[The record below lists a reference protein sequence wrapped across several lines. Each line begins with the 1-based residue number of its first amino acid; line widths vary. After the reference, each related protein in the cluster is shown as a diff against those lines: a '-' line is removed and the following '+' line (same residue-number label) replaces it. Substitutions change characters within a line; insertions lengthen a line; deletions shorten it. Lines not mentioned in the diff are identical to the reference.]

1 MRLAGLRNTSMLD
14 YPDNISAVVFTRG
27 CNFHCSYC
35 HNSHL
40 IPMQPP
46 PGDED
51 LPEEI
56 FFNLLEKRQNVL
68 DGVTITGGEPLLQP
82 DLKEFINK
90 IRKNY
95 DLKIKLDTN
104 GSSSKILKE
113 LIEEELLDYLA
124 LDLKFSWDKYHLLA
138 PEGVIAEIKKSIKI
152 IMNSNLNYEFRTTA
166 VPGLHDVSEIE
177 KIAETAKGADR
188 YYIQNFRPRNTLD
201 PKLREERS
209 FAPSELKLFKKTA
222 EKYIKNVQVRD

>member
-1 MRLAGLRNTSMLD
+1 
-14 YPDNISAVVFTRG
+14 
-27 CNFHCSYC
+27 
-35 HNSHL
+35 
-40 IPMQPP
+40 MQPP

-56 FFNLLEKRQNVL
+56 LFNLLDKRQKVI
-68 DGVTITGGEPLLQP
+68 DGVTITGGEPVLQP

-90 IRKNY
+90 IRNNY

-138 PEGVIAEIKKSIKI
+138 PKGVVAEIKKSVKLIK
-152 IMNSNLNYEFRTTA
+152 NSNLDYEFRTTV
-166 VPGLHDVSEIE
+166 VPGLHDILEIE
-177 KIAETAKGADR
+177 RIAEAAEGVDR

-201 PKLREERS
+201 PNLREQRS
-209 FAPSELKLFKKTA
+209 FSPSELQKFKKMA
-222 EKYIKNVQVRD
+222 EKYIKNVDIRD

>member
-1 MRLAGLRNTSMLD
+1 MLD

-27 CNFHCSYC
+27 CNFHCAYC

-46 PGDED
+46 PGDEN

-56 FFNLLEKRQNVL
+56 FFNLLEKRQKVL
-68 DGVTITGGEPLLQP
+68 DGVTITGGEPVLQP

-90 IRKNY
+90 IRNNY

-104 GSSSKILKE
+104 GSSSKLLRE

-124 LDLKFSWDKYHLLA
+124 LDLKLSWDKYHLLA
-138 PEGVIAEIKKSIKI
+138 PEGVVAEIKKSVKLIK
-152 IMNSNLNYEFRTTA
+152 NSNLDYEFRTTV
-166 VPGLHDVSEIE
+166 VPGLHDILEIE
-177 KIAETAKGADR
+177 RIAEAAEGVDR

-201 PKLREERS
+201 PNLREQRS
-209 FAPSELKLFKKTA
+209 FSPSELQKFKKMA
-222 EKYIKNVQVRD
+222 EKYIKNVEIRD

>member
-1 MRLAGLRNTSMLD
+1 MLD
-14 YPDNISAVVFTRG
+14 YPDNISVVVFTRG
-27 CNFHCSYC
+27 CNFHCAYC

-56 FFNLLEKRQNVL
+56 LFNLLDKRQKVI
-68 DGVTITGGEPLLQP
+68 DGVTITGGEPVLQP

-90 IRKNY
+90 IRNNY

-138 PEGVIAEIKKSIKI
+138 PKGVVAEIKKSVKLIK
-152 IMNSNLNYEFRTTA
+152 NSNLDYEFRTTV
-166 VPGLHDVSEIE
+166 VPGLHDILEIE
-177 KIAETAKGADR
+177 RIAEAAEGVDR

-201 PKLREERS
+201 PNLREQRS
-209 FAPSELKLFKKTA
+209 FSPSELQKFKKTA
-222 EKYIKNVQVRD
+222 EKYIKNVDIRD

>member
-1 MRLAGLRNTSMLD
+1 
-14 YPDNISAVVFTRG
+14 
-27 CNFHCSYC
+27 
-35 HNSHL
+35 
-40 IPMQPP
+40 MQPP

-51 LPEEI
+51 LPEEL
-56 FFNLLEKRQNVL
+56 FFNLLEKRQKVL
-68 DGVTITGGEPLLQP
+68 DGVTITGGEPVLQP

-113 LIEEELLDYLA
+113 LIAEELIDYLA

-138 PEGVIAEIKKSIKI
+138 PKGVIIEIKKSIKL
-152 IMNSNLNYEFRTTA
+152 IMNSTLDYEFRTTV

-177 KIAETAKGADR
+177 KIAEAAQEAEK
-188 YYIQNFRPRNTLD
+188 YFIQNFRPRNTLD
-201 PKLREERS
+201 PKLREKRS

-222 EKYIKNVQVRD
+222 EKYIKNVGVRD

>member
-1 MRLAGLRNTSMLD
+1 MLD

-27 CNFHCSYC
+27 CNFHCAYC

-56 FFNLLEKRQNVL
+56 LFNLLDKRQKVI
-68 DGVTITGGEPLLQP
+68 DGVTITGGEPVLQP

-90 IRKNY
+90 IRNNY

-124 LDLKFSWDKYHLLA
+124 LDLKLSWDKYHLLA
-138 PEGVIAEIKKSIKI
+138 PKGVVAEIKKSVKLIK
-152 IMNSNLNYEFRTTA
+152 NSNLDYEFRTTV
-166 VPGLHDVSEIE
+166 VPGLHDILEIE
-177 KIAETAKGADR
+177 RIAEAAEGVDR

-201 PKLREERS
+201 PNLRAERS
-209 FAPSELKLFKKTA
+209 FSPSELQKFKKMA
-222 EKYIKNVQVRD
+222 EKYIKNVDIRD

>member
-1 MRLAGLRNTSMLD
+1 MLD

-27 CNFHCSYC
+27 CNFHCAYC

-56 FFNLLEKRQNVL
+56 LFNLLDKRQKVI
-68 DGVTITGGEPLLQP
+68 DGVTITGGEPVLQP

-90 IRKNY
+90 IRNNY

-138 PEGVIAEIKKSIKI
+138 PKGVVAEIKKSVKLIK
-152 IMNSNLNYEFRTTA
+152 NSNLDYEFRTTV
-166 VPGLHDVSEIE
+166 VPGLHDILEIE
-177 KIAETAKGADR
+177 RIAEAAEGVDR

-201 PKLREERS
+201 PNLREQRS
-209 FAPSELKLFKKTA
+209 FSPSELQKFKKTA
-222 EKYIKNVQVRD
+222 EKYIKNVDIRD

>member
-1 MRLAGLRNTSMLD
+1 MLD

-27 CNFHCSYC
+27 CNFHCAYC

-56 FFNLLEKRQNVL
+56 LFNLLDKRQKVI
-68 DGVTITGGEPLLQP
+68 DGVTITGGEPVLQP

-90 IRKNY
+90 IRNNY

-138 PEGVIAEIKKSIKI
+138 PKGVVAEIKKSVKLIK
-152 IMNSNLNYEFRTTA
+152 NSNLDYEFRTTV
-166 VPGLHDVSEIE
+166 VPGLHDILEIE
-177 KIAETAKGADR
+177 RIAEAAEGVDR

-201 PKLREERS
+201 PNLRAERS
-209 FAPSELKLFKKTA
+209 FSPSELQKFKKMA
-222 EKYIKNVQVRD
+222 EKYIKNVDIRD

>member
-1 MRLAGLRNTSMLD
+1 MLD

-27 CNFHCSYC
+27 CNFHCAYC

-56 FFNLLEKRQNVL
+56 LFNLLDKRQKVI
-68 DGVTITGGEPLLQP
+68 DGVTITGGEPVLQP

-90 IRKNY
+90 IRNNY

-138 PEGVIAEIKKSIKI
+138 PKGVVAEIKKSVKLIK
-152 IMNSNLNYEFRTTA
+152 NSNLDYEFRTTV
-166 VPGLHDVSEIE
+166 VPGLHDILEIE
-177 KIAETAKGADR
+177 RIAEAAEGVDR

-201 PKLREERS
+201 PNLREQRS
-209 FAPSELKLFKKTA
+209 FSPSELQKFKKMA
-222 EKYIKNVQVRD
+222 EKYIKNVDIRD